1 MKSAATRFLVGASA
15 SAALVAIVAPISAG
29 AATPKPPRTTAAGSD
44 TGGDPTGADG
54 PTVATENHGYQHT
67 SSSSTDGTTAVQNA
81 LCRNTKVCNIKQK
94 VIVMTPEKT
103 IEVTPSSTPTPEPVV
118 TEQATILPAPV
129 ATPQTAPLLSLGI
142 FIGLNADSPAPA
154 LSP

>member
-1 MKSAATRFLVGASA
+1 M
-15 SAALVAIVAPISAG
+15 
-29 AATPKPPRTTAAGSD
+29 
-44 TGGDPTGADG
+44 
-54 PTVATENHGYQHT
+54 
-67 SSSSTDGTTAVQNA
+67 QNA